1 MTYQERRRG
10 ERKGERRRG
19 RSREGRGGDG
29 NDGRKSRMK
38 DDRNM
43 TEQWREREQLSR
55 HTSRDCEGIFKL
67 SVFQRQDSEGQS
79 ETDRRSGRMG
89 INDGGSS
96 KRRRETGGDF

>member
-1 MTYQERRRG
+1 
-10 ERKGERRRG
+10 
-19 RSREGRGGDG
+19 
-29 NDGRKSRMK
+29 MK

-67 SVFQRQDSEGQS
+67 SVFPRQDSEGQS